1 VSQPANT
8 ELRAFRDAV
17 YHRHMVDPAQQ
28 LPAAA
33 LVEARALR
41 YADFRATDPAGS
53 QDGDLIRHWAVADL
67 IAVRDA
73 AGGGERD
80 RIKRAI
86 LVNTIN
92 QPRYAATVAE
102 HSPELLR
109 GEVGVPQSAFTDEG
123 RSTSAI
129 DGKLAALGYQ
139 MEASLSALDSEDD
152 GHALLDLV
160 TQELVDPPND
170 EVRALMEAWTA
181 EQDSIAAP
189 DRAMKTISDNHARL
203 LRSIDAGVVPKE
215 ELHALAA
222 EDAAALR
229 SLSSQQQRAAAA
241 TSMAQSAGA
250 HPGYAQGLVEIDE
263 LIARE
268 VAAADAARRQTE
280 AEFLLV
286 QVERRRELVDGADA
300 AGLTAAA
307 HADSEAFMRI
317 SSDEERL
324 LALIVIGSRAQK
336 LSGYAA
342 ALADVNRQLAEEAA
356 AARAQVQAAFR
367 GDGAKPHE
375 DGEPEPER
383 VAANETTISAAHQA
397 PVPAIERHPLFK
409 DLNERG
415 TRVLAGEMEPS
426 ALAETVRMDV
436 EAVLRIPSE
445 EESAR
450 ALESIGW
457 TSSFNAAYEAALKQH
472 APHVARLAEEL
483 QGIVLDT
490 AYGDSRSADFD
501 VEREAIITELRAIR
515 GQVAPASSP
524 QVADVPRAGP
534 PLAGDQAS
542 AAGDAQVL
550 PDAEASA
557 IEAIRAR
564 HAARREAGAPLEA
577 VDSAE
582 IGRLA
587 LADAAD
593 LAAVTSPDGLRTVAS
608 EMADCLTSADYV
620 GALESAD
627 LRSAAALRHLHLQL
641 MMLKDQREREA
652 EAARRRGIFG
662 VIAEEG
668 EAPEPHD
675 DAQRQTYF
683 VRYVED
689 SGRVGVV
696 WGRHLP
702 AALRQAGAA
711 VGDRV
716 QIVRG
721 PTDPAAAAEGDLA
734 CDKSRF
740 TVQVLERSQLVDG
753 DADTASTPDASP
765 SVNDAA
771 PAPEPAATTDT
782 TTLSPGAATVSPA
795 APTPVLAPVQPPPA
809 IDARTLQQLAAKRA
823 RETASARTAAGL
835 AQDDAVDAAPPTAA
849 PLPQQP
855 TGQTGQ
861 TSAAPPTTAS
871 KASATTPAPKGRPAN
886 PLANGV
892 TGDPAD
898 GRPVPSEA
906 IAKLLESVSY
916 EVKGNGSVLYLVR
929 GKAAFVD
936 HGQQILMHDAGNEE
950 DDAILAA
957 ILLAKEKWGKVELTG
972 TQAFKQRALELLV
985 KHNIDVT
992 LKNAEQDAVR
1002 RQLMAAAPPAAATST
1017 PQEARIGKARQETPA
1032 ATAAPAPPA
1041 AVASA
1046 AAPAPTTSAG
1056 GPTPAPAQPAPAVAT
1071 AASAAV
1077 TVLAKD
1083 LSPIR
1088 ARDWWTTQR
1097 SAIAYWSKG
1106 KPSADMQADLA
1117 KLGPEPSPEQIF
1129 WFEPGGRRCD
1139 PPADAKAFTESLAA
1153 ADANLKEINM
1163 ANTKGK
1169 SDDPPVL
1176 LRGVVKDGDEFKTTA
1191 LLFQGKGDY
1200 LQGFIVA
1207 NGEKRQVIVHINR
1220 RKPDGDGVVRPNFL
1234 KVSERIGNGENVQW
1248 KEIGFGNAV
1257 NHRSDGKVVHFDE
1270 VLFNIGQEVV
1280 KARVTAKVD
1289 ADMHRN
1295 LGFLEAR
1302 KSRDAAPA
1310 AAPKE
1315 PARPKESVA
1324 AHARED
1330 VAAEG
1335 AAATRTRRSSK
1346 SRAAA

>member
-8 ELRAFRDAV
+8 ELRTFRDAV

-41 YADFRATDPAGS
+41 YGDFRAADPAGS

-92 QPRYAATVAE
+92 HPRYAATVAE

-109 GEVGVPQSAFTDEG
+109 GELGVPQSASTGEG
-123 RSTSAI
+123 GSTSAI

-170 EVRALMEAWTA
+170 EVRALVEAWTA

-189 DRAMKTISDNHARL
+189 HRAMKMISDNHVRL

-229 SLSSQQQRAAAA
+229 SLSSRQQRAAAA

-250 HPGYAQGLVEIDE
+250 HPGYAHGLVEIDE

-268 VAAADAARRQTE
+268 VAAADEARRRTE

-286 QVERRRELVDGADA
+286 QVERRRELIDGADA

-317 SSDEERL
+317 GSDEERL
-324 LALIVIGSRAQK
+324 LALIVIGHRAQK
-336 LSGYAA
+336 LSGYAG
-342 ALADVNRQLAEEAA
+342 ALADVNRELAEEAA

-367 GDGAKPHE
+367 GAAGKPHG
-375 DGEPEPER
+375 DAEPEL
-383 VAANETTISAAHQA
+383 VAANETTISAAHQE

-415 TRVLAGEMEPS
+415 SRVLAGEMEPS

-457 TSSFNAAYEAALKQH
+457 TSSFHPAYEAVLKQH
-472 APHVARLAEEL
+472 SPHVARLAKEL
-483 QGIVLDT
+483 QGIALDT
-490 AYGDSRSADFD
+490 AYGDSRSADFA
-501 VEREAIITELRAIR
+501 VERGAIITGLRAIR

-524 QVADVPRAGP
+524 QAVDVPSAGP
-534 PLAGDQAS
+534 PLASDQAS

-564 HAARREAGAPLEA
+564 HAARREAGAPIEA
-577 VDSAE
+577 VDSTE

-587 LADAAD
+587 LADASD
-593 LAAVTSPDGLRTVAS
+593 LAAVTSPDGLRTVAA

-627 LRSAAALRHLHLQL
+627 LRSAAALRHLHFQL
-641 MMLKDQREREA
+641 MMLKAQREREA

-668 EAPEPHD
+668 EAPEPRD

-702 AALRQAGAA
+702 AALRQSGAA

-721 PTDPAAAAEGDLA
+721 PTDPAAAAEDLA

-740 TVQVLERSQLVDG
+740 TVQVLERSQLVDD
-753 DADTASTPDASP
+753 DADTASASVSNAP
-765 SVNDAA
+765 VNNAA
-771 PAPEPAATTDT
+771 PAPEPAEASDSRA
-782 TTLSPGAATVSPA
+782 LSPGPAIASPA
-795 APTPVLAPVQPPPA
+795 APAPALAPVQPPPA

-823 RETASARTAAGL
+823 RETASVRTAAGL
-835 AQDDAVDAAPPTAA
+835 AQDDAVAAAPAQAA

-855 TGQTGQ
+855 AGPTGQTG
-861 TSAAPPTTAS
+861 AAPATIPS
-871 KASATTPAPKGRPAN
+871 KASSPAPAPKGRPAN

-898 GRPVPSEA
+898 ARPIPSEA

-929 GKAAFVD
+929 GRAAFVD

-950 DDAILAA
+950 DDALLAA
-957 ILLAKEKWGKVELTG
+957 VLLAKEKWGKVELTG

-992 LKNAEQDAVR
+992 LKNAEQDAMR
-1002 RQLMAAAPPAAATST
+1002 RQLMAAAPPPAATST
-1017 PQEARIGKARQETPA
+1017 TQEARIGKPRQETPA
-1032 ATAAPAPPA
+1032 ATPAPAPPA
-1041 AVASA
+1041 AATSA
-1046 AAPAPTTSAG
+1046 AAPTPTTSAG
-1056 GPTPAPAQPAPAVAT
+1056 GSTLAPAQAAPAVAT
-1071 AASAAV
+1071 AAAAAV
-1077 TVLAKD
+1077 PVLAKD
-1083 LSPIR
+1083 LAPIR

-1117 KLGPEPSPEQIF
+1117 KLGPEPSPEQVF
-1129 WFEPGGRRCD
+1129 WFEQGGRRCD
-1139 PPADAKAFTESLAA
+1139 PPADAKAFEDSLAA

-1163 ANTKGK
+1163 ANPKGK

-1176 LRGVVKDGDEFKTTA
+1176 LRGVVKNGDEFKTTA

-1207 NGEKRQVIVHINR
+1207 NGEKHQVIVHINQ

-1234 KVSERIGNGENVQW
+1234 KVSERVGNGENALW

-1310 AAPKE
+1310 AAPQE
-1315 PARPKESVA
+1315 PVRAKESPA

-1335 AAATRTRRSSK
+1335 AAATRSRRSPK